1 MASQP
6 ALLAQQDRR
15 AGDIIAG
22 RYVLQRQLG
31 EGGMGVVWA
40 AHSTALGVDVA
51 LKMLRPGLAKTEA
64 VERMAREARTAAQLG
79 HPALVRVLDFGTS
92 ELGEP
97 FVVMELLQGEELHQR
112 LQREQRLPA
121 ADAVALL
128 LPVIDGLGIAHEKG
142 IVHRDI
148 KPENIFIAAEG
159 QRRLQPKLLDFG
171 VAKLTQDRAASRLTQ
186 FGTVTGSPYY
196 LSPEQAEGQDDI
208 DARADIWALGVVL
221 YEALTGSPPFE
232 ADNYNALMRSIT
244 RDAPR
249 PITDHGVGDK
259 QLWLIIQR
267 CLQKKRDERWAS
279 MWELGESLALWLFER
294 GVQVDAAGRSLKH
307 AWLDGGLTGVQ
318 ILVPSE
324 TPGALETPTLPPEAL
339 PSLAPPSSSLARTQV
354 RPRRRRSRVMPWL
367 AASCA
372 AAVVGFALVS
382 WREFGRAA
390 KPASTGS
397 EVRPPAAVSVSVVAP
412 ASPTPSA
419 ALPPPPVAA
428 EASAAVALPTPTPSA
443 TVSSARATSAPR
455 STVAKPKASAVVPAA
470 PARVRHG
477 TEFGF

>member
-1 MASQP
+1 MASEP

-15 AGDIIAG
+15 PGDVIAG

-112 LQREQRLPA
+112 LEREQRLPA
-121 ADAVALL
+121 TDAVALL
-128 LPVIDGLGIAHEKG
+128 LPIIDGLGIAHEKG

-148 KPENIFIAAEG
+148 KPENIFIASEG
-159 QRRLQPKLLDFG
+159 QRRVQPKLLDFG
-171 VAKLTQDRAASRLTQ
+171 VAKLTQDRAATRLTQ

-221 YEALTGSPPFE
+221 YESLTGSPPFV

-249 PITDHGVGDK
+249 PITDYGIGDQ

-267 CLQKKRDERWAS
+267 CLQKRRDERWAS

-324 TPGALETPTLPPEAL
+324 TPDAVERPTLPPEAV
-339 PSLAPPSSSLARTQV
+339 PAPAPPSSSLARTVV
-354 RPRRRRSRVMPWL
+354 RPRRRRNRLMPWL
-367 AASCA
+367 AVSCGV
-372 AAVVGFALVS
+372 AVLGFALV
-382 WREFGRAA
+382 WFREFSGAV
-390 KPASTGS
+390 KPAHSGP
-397 EVRPPAAVSVSVVAP
+397 EVRAPAAVSLSVVAP
-412 ASPTPSA
+412 ASPAPSA
-419 ALPPPPVAA
+419 ALPPPSLTAS
-428 EASAAVALPTPTPSA
+428 ASAAVASVTPPVSVSA
-443 TVSSARATSAPR
+443 ARVPSAPR
-455 STVAKPKASAVVPAA
+455 STRVAKPQASAVVPAA